1 MSFYSK
7 ITYLLTFYNIG
18 AIEIVSLILVLEI
31 QPLSSVL
38 EQFWPSFSKGM
49 SFIKELFN
57 EVWAKPAV
65 VA

>member
-31 QPLSSVL
+31 QPRSSVL
-38 EQFWPSFSKGM
+38 EQFWPSF
-49 SFIKELFN
+49 IKELFN
-57 EVWAKPAV
+57 EGWAKPAV

>member
-38 EQFWPSFSKGM
+38 EQFWPSF
-49 SFIKELFN
+49 IKELFN